1 MGRCFLY
8 RADVGG
14 SGGMTNGEI
23 VVTTEAGSTVT
34 CSNGSVTKTATATNG
49 TCIFSG
55 LSDSTWTVKATLDG
69 ETITETVVMDYP
81 RRIFVVLVDNIP
93 AFSYT
98 GDFEIVNDSDESIT
112 YSRDNWKIR
121 FLSSGTLTFT
131 KLNGAIKGIDVFLV
145 GGGGGGGYKGNFAS
159 GGGGGYT
166 TTEKGVFVTTN
177 TPYQITIGDGGAPV
191 TQGDT
196 SAPGGTSEAFGYSAN
211 GGYPGYGSN
220 YVSSGKGGN
229 GGSGGGAGFMGGDD
243 HYSGDGHGGSDG
255 GDGGAIDHGGTVA
268 NGGKGQG
275 TTTREFG
282 EETGKLYSGG
292 GGGGA
297 SMGYIAYPPGVG
309 GEGGGGDG
317 GRSSKMAEPGEPNTG
332 GGGGGAG
339 YGVGVSGGSGIVII
353 RNKR

>member
-1 MGRCFLY
+1 LKG
-8 RADVGG
+8 
-14 SGGMTNGEI
+14 NI
-23 VVTTEAGSTVT
+23 
-34 CSNGSVTKTATATNG
+34 TKTAEEIG
-49 TCIFSG
+49 GVWIFTGISKG
-55 LSDSTWTVKATLDG
+55 TWTVAATLDG
-69 ETITETVVMDYP
+69 ETKTETVIMDYP
-81 RRIFVVLVDNIP
+81 RRIDITITFSVIP
-93 AFSYT
+93 AFTYT
-98 GDFEIVNDSDESIT
+98 GDYEIVNDNDQVIT
-112 YSRDNWKIR
+112 ASADNWKIR
-121 FLSSGTLTFT
+121 FLSSGLLTFT
-131 KLNGAIKGIDVFLV
+131 KLNGANKGIDVFLV

-166 TTEKGVFVTTN
+166 TTEKGVSVAAN
-177 TPYQITIGDGGAPV
+177 TPYQITVGDGGAPV

-229 GGSGGGAGFMGGDD
+229 GGSGGGAGLMGGED
-243 HYSGDGHGGSDG
+243 HYSGDGHGGEDGSDG
-255 GDGGAIDHGGTVA
+255 GSINHGGTIA
-268 NGGKGQG
+268 KGGTGQG

-282 EETGKLYSGG
+282 EATGKLYAGG

-309 GEGGGGDG
+309 GAGGGGDG
-317 GRSSKMAEPGEPNTG
+317 GRSSKKGTPGTPNTG

-353 RNKR
+353 RNKRG